1 MRHVSLCK
9 FYVLNF
15 QLHDMK
21 TNQIFL
27 IALAAL
33 LLAGCRPGR
42 MVTEKRRV
50 ESDSSAVWILRDSL
64 QVKNSEIALLRSGLK
79 RVREENVTL
88 RSEVLLYEIKYDT
101 AAPIDSATGRPPVMS
116 ERLTA
121 HSRRLEKAVTEAELQ
136 QREWSLERESLT
148 RANSSLLLS
157 VEQLTRENR
166 ELKEK
171 TTLPSPFKRLL
182 LPAGII
188 LTILLLLWLLLFRK

>member
-1 MRHVSLCK
+1 
-9 FYVLNF
+9 
-15 QLHDMK
+15 MK

>member
-1 MRHVSLCK
+1 MRK

-15 QLHDMK
+15 QLYDMK
-21 TNQIFL
+21 TKQFFL

-50 ESDSSAVWILRDSL
+50 ESDSTAVLIWRDSL
-64 QVKNSEIALLRSGLK
+64 QEKNSEIAHLRSDLK

-116 ERLTA
+116 ERFTA
-121 HSRRLEKAVTEAELQ
+121 HNSRQKKTVSNAELQ

>member
-15 QLHDMK
+15 KLYDMK

-50 ESDSSAVWILRDSL
+50 ESDSTAVLIWRDSL
-64 QVKNSEIALLRSGLK
+64 QEKNSEIAHLRSDLK

-88 RSEVLLYEIKYDT
+88 RSEVLLYEIKYDI

-116 ERLTA
+116 ERFTA
-121 HSRRLEKAVTEAELQ
+121 HNSRFEKAVTDAELQ
-136 QREWSLERESLT
+136 HWEWSLERESLT